1 MHTNMVGLEAEYLL
15 RNKEGELVSPDD
27 YRLSTD
33 GFPLLGEVRGDPGK
47 TRAETVANFFRG
59 WYENLYEIAL
69 LDEALTVD
77 LSGWGVVTPEVY
89 AAAMRSLD
97 TKEVAR
103 CKNIYGTD
111 LLSLSNKITKRG
123 VITSV
128 VLTTGLHVHF
138 SSQDTVK
145 FTSPRLKS
153 YDLPLKF
160 GDATIKTLTLYEK
173 VGDDREKVGEI
184 SRITKPVVRAFVE
197 AFDKEILPNYS
208 VKAASRFKDAMVY
221 RQPGFYETKRYGF
234 EYRSLP
240 FTEQVLA
247 DLYKITDFAFT
258 LLESL

>member
-1 MHTNMVGLEAEYLL
+1 MYTNMVGLEAEYLL
-15 RNKEGELVSPDD
+15 RNEEGELVSPDD

-47 TRAETVANFFRG
+47 TRAETVANFFKG

-69 LDEALTVD
+69 LDEVLTVD

-89 AAAMRSLD
+89 AAAMRSMG
-97 TKEVAR
+97 TKEVAH
-103 CKNIYGTD
+103 CENIYGTD

-123 VITSV
+123 TITSV

-138 SSQDTVK
+138 SAEHTVK
-145 FTSPRLKS
+145 LTTSNLKS

-173 VGDDREKVGEI
+173 VRGDREKVGKI

-197 AFDKEILPNYS
+197 AFDKEILPNYG
-208 VKAASRFKDAMVY
+208 VKATSRVKDAMKF
-221 RQPGFYETKRYGF
+221 RQPGFFETKRYGF

-247 DLYKITDFAFT
+247 DLYKITDFAYT